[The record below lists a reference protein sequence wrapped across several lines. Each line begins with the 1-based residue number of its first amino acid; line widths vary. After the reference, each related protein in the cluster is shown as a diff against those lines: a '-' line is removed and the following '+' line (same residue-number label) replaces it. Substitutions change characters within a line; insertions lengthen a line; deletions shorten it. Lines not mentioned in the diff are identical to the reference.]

1 MCLVPAFASIL
12 GFTLSVALSITDEE
26 FNTATSQLDA
36 YIRNTTLCEGG
47 EIVGYSFGAT
57 VFDTDAGKWRTFT
70 RGYGR
75 RNVDRN
81 ETINADTISGIG
93 STTKGF
99 TSLIIAQLVHEGK
112 IPGLDTPVREYIV
125 EWPGLASAG
134 SENLTLVDLM
144 SHRTGIARN
153 DLSWLMNS
161 TIPREELIM
170 KRLHRFTAKNTY
182 REAWNYSNLCNLA
195 AAWIAEKVTGKPW
208 IALVKE
214 YVFVPLGMSRTHAHF
229 KTARTD
235 ANYADPHTF
244 IHASRSFTSL
254 NRDIN
259 EVLDFVDAVGSIQS
273 TANDMMKYLQFQ
285 LSGEDGKIHH
295 SSVEKSHTMHMML
308 AASNDNIFFPEADT
322 EFVSLLYGLGW
333 FQGSYRG
340 TKFLFHSGG
349 TLGHTTHIYMF
360 PDMKLALYGNF
371 NSGGDPMTL
380 SGHKSIYARAVDL
393 FTDRKAIQLPID
405 PCLGKQNETARTLG
419 SVELLGPPRSYYPE
433 FSEDLDSRS
442 NPTLRTMD
450 HETARSLEGEYYNPA
465 YGVFQI
471 KMTEESRNADTPKLK
486 SSFADQSLS
495 HGTFTAVTQTKK
507 LITNFGLPDFSDRP
521 AIAISIDGD
530 IGKYLN
536 AHMGPVHVVG
546 VLNTSGQWD
555 EDRNS
560 ANYAVHFNS
569 AQNGPKV
576 KLADRH
582 IHGLHLILEVA
593 TPGDYYFKR
602 IASLDDLVVQTKKN
616 IIDAVAI
623 LVVLLSG
630 SSFYFFYLR
639 KNKNE
644 DGSEKHTAWGE
655 DNEYSP
661 LLL

>member
-393 FTDRKAIQLPID
+393 FTAREAIQLPID
-405 PCLGKQNETARTLG
+405 PCLGNSAKPGQTL
-419 SVELLGPPRSYYPE
+419 SMVELLGPPRTYYPS
-433 FSEDLDSRS
+433 FSEEGSD
-442 NPTLRTMD
+442 PTLRTMD
-450 HETARSLEGEYYNPA
+450 GETARSLEGEYHNPA
-465 YGVFQI
+465 YGVFRI
-471 KMTEESRNADTPKLK
+471 KVAEDADMPKLK

-507 LITNFGLPDFSDRP
+507 LITNFGLPDLSDRP
-521 AIAISIDGD
+521 AVAISIEGD

-536 AHMGPVHVVG
+536 AHMGPVHLVG
-546 VLNTSGQWD
+546 VLNTTSQWD

-560 ANYAVHFNS
+560 ANYAVHFDS
-569 AQNGPKV
+569 PHNGPNV

-602 IASLDDLVVQTKKN
+602 TTSFYDVKQPTKSN
-616 IIDAVAI
+616 VIDAIAI
-623 LVVLLSG
+623 LVVLLFG
-630 SSFYFFYLR
+630 SSFYFLYLR
-639 KNKNE
+639 SNKNE
-644 DGSEKHTAWGE
+644 DGSEKYSSWKE
-655 DNEYSP
+655 NEFSP